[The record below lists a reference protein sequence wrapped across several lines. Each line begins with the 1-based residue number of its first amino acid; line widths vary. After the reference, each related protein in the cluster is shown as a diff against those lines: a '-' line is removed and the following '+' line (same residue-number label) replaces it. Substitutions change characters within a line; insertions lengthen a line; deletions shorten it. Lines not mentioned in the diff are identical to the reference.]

1 MVAHANVVNLVSWTS
16 RQFEVGPGDRFSSV
30 AATGFDASVWEIW
43 TPLSVGA
50 TLVLAPPQTTGDA
63 QILLE
68 WWANERLDIA
78 FLPTPIAELA
88 FSQGLRNPHLR
99 TLLVG
104 ADRWRSRVE
113 AGGCALINNYGPT
126 ESTVVATSGEIVPEM
141 TDFTI
146 GRPISN
152 TQIYI
157 LDVRLRPVPIGVAG
171 EMYIGGMGVARGYLN
186 RPDLTEQRFVLDPF
200 SPDANARMYRT
211 GDLARWRED
220 GSIEFLGRNDD
231 QVKIRGHRIEL
242 GEIESQLLRHEDV
255 QEAVVLALEGQ
266 LVAYVCVKE
275 DRAFD
280 IESLRAHLRLHL
292 PAYMV
297 PNAFLAL
304 GRLPLTPNG
313 KLDRRALPTP
323 VFAAGQQ
330 RAYEAPKGE
339 TEQVI
344 SGVWRELLQVERVG
358 RTDNF
363 FELGGHS
370 LIATQAMARIRSW
383 LSIEVPMRVLFDFP
397 TVESLGA
404 ELDRRVHAFV
414 LETMSEESIEELV
427 NKMERGEPV

>member
-1 MVAHANVVNLVSWTS
+1 
-16 RQFEVGPGDRFSSV
+16 
-30 AATGFDASVWEIW
+30 
-43 TPLSVGA
+43 
-50 TLVLAPPQTTGDA
+50 
-63 QILLE
+63 LLE

-126 ESTVVATSGEIVPEM
+126 ESTVVATSGEIAPET

-157 LDVRLRPVPIGVAG
+157 LDVRLQPVPIGVAG

-186 RPDLTEQRFVLDPF
+186 RPDLTEQQFVLDPF
-200 SPDANARMYRT
+200 SPDTNARMYRT

-344 SGVWRELLQVERVG
+344 SGVWRELLQVDRVG